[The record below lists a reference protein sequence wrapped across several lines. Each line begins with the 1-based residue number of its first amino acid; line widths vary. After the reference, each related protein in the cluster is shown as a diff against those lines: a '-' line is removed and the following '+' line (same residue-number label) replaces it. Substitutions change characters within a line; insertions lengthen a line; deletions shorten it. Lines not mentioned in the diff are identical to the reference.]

1 MQNINQS
8 LLQFIHDAPSPFHAV
23 DCIRRELDAAGFT
36 ALSETEPWSL
46 EPGGRYYVTRNG
58 SSIIAFRPAGGH
70 YHFRICV
77 SHDDS
82 PAFRLKDSP
91 ELAGP
96 DSYLRLNV
104 ESYGSMINSTWL
116 DRPLGLAG
124 RVLVREGDGVA
135 SRLLHIDRDVL
146 LIPNL
151 CIHFN
156 RDINKGYAYN
166 RAVDLCPL
174 LSAGA
179 LPRGGFDGLLAEELG
194 VRPEDIVSKE
204 LSLVNRQPGILWGF
218 AGEFVSAPKLDDL
231 QNVYANLHGF
241 LRAENPE
248 GVAVYAVIDNEEV
261 GSLTKQGA
269 RGTFLKD
276 SLRRLNEALGHSEED
291 YLRAVAGSFFFSADN
306 GHAVHPNHPE
316 KSDPVNRCYL
326 NGGLVIKESAA
337 QRYMTDGFSRAVV
350 IAFCERAGV
359 PWQRFANRSDIDGGS
374 TLGNLSNVQVSLHG
388 ADVGLA
394 QLAMHSSYETAGA
407 RDTEYAAH
415 LAEVYYATPI
425 RIEGSER
432 FAFL

>member
-1 MQNINQS
+1 MQDINQG
-8 LLQFIHDAPSPFHAV
+8 LLDFIHASPSPFHTV
-23 DCIRRELDAAGFT
+23 DVISKRLDAEGFT
-36 ALSETEPWSL
+36 RLSETQPWKL
-46 EPGGRYYVTRNG
+46 EEGGRYYVTRNG
-58 SSIIAFRPAGGH
+58 SSLIAFRAMGGH

-82 PAFRLKDSP
+82 PTFRLKDNA

-96 DSYLRLNV
+96 DGYLRLNV

-124 RVLVREGDGVA
+124 RVLVRRNGGVE
-135 SRLLHIDRDVL
+135 SRLLNFDRDVL

-151 CIHFN
+151 CIHHN
-156 RDINKGYAYN
+156 REMNKGFVYN

-174 LSAGA
+174 VSAGEIKK
-179 LPRGGFDGLLAEELG
+179 GGFDALLAEELG
-194 VRPEDIVSKE
+194 VEPEAIISRE
-204 LSLVNRQPGILWGF
+204 LSLVNRQPGIVWGF
-218 AGEFVSAPKLDDL
+218 KNEFISAPKLDDL
-231 QNVYANLHGF
+231 QNVFASLVGF
-241 LRAENPE
+241 LEAWNC
-248 GVAVYAVIDNEEV
+248 GGLALYAVLDNEEV
-261 GSLTKQGA
+261 GSQTKQGA

-276 SLRRLNEALGHSEED
+276 VLRRINANLGYGDEE

-316 KSDPVNRCYL
+316 KSDPENRCYL
-326 NGGLVIKESAA
+326 NGGLVIKESAS

-350 IAFCERAGV
+350 VELCERAGV

-394 QLAMHSSYETAGA
+394 QLAMHSSFETAGA
-407 RDTEYAAH
+407 KDTQYAADV
-415 LAEVYYATPI
+415 LKLYFSTPLVIDGAERV
-425 RIEGSER
+425 RLG
-432 FAFL
+432 